1 MNAES
6 VIKTLQMY
14 GGSSL
19 VPVLFV
25 MAVVY
30 IYWTREKSLRK
41 QILLGIGLSLLIFND
56 LFFFLCKKAGMGMEY
71 YRFFWMIP
79 VVPILACAFVELL
92 EKQKSGKKKV
102 VWIVAALLIIAST
115 GATYLKAEEWKLP
128 ENKYGVSQDVLQIST
143 IIENL
148 KEKERPIVAFECRMN
163 MEIRQYDAAI
173 ICALS
178 RDEYLTLSGT
188 GYVAEAE
195 EYEDAAALMRVIN
208 QGEEENA
215 DKIRD
220 ILEKRSVD
228 FIVVKSDVGVENY
241 LNSISYK
248 EVGRSNNYIVYH
260 RRKEE
265 IR

>member
-6 VIKTLQMY
+6 VIKTLKMY

-19 VPVLFV
+19 VPVLF
-25 MAVVY
+25 AVAVIY
-30 IYWTREKSLRK
+30 IYWTGNRQIRK
-41 QILLGIGLSLLIFND
+41 RLLLVIGLSFLVFND

-79 VVPILACAFVELL
+79 VVPILACTFIELL
-92 EKQKSGKKKV
+92 GKKNAVRIKV
-102 VWIVAALLIIAST
+102 VWVVVAVLILASS
-115 GATYLKAEEWKLP
+115 GDTYLKLEEWKLP
-128 ENKYGVSQDVLQIST
+128 ENKYGVSQDVLQVST

-148 KEKERPIVAFECRMN
+148 KEKERPIVAFDYRMN

-188 GYVAEAE
+188 GYVAETE
-195 EYEDAAALMRVIN
+195 EYEDAAALMRMIN
-208 QGEEENA
+208 NGEQGNG
-215 DKIRD
+215 DGIRR

-228 FIVVKSDVGVENY
+228 FIVVRNDVGVENY
-241 LNSISYK
+241 LNSIRYK
-248 EVGRSNNYIVYH
+248 EVGRSNNYIVYI
-260 RRKEE
+260 KEKGK
-265 IR
+265 